1 MYKEMM
7 QIVLRNFIKDH
18 LLDVGIEAKEVPSD
32 VKRTLRKMTREYL
45 SRKNKKRSQVDP
57 LINHQPTINGDS
69 KHACRKSQSCYNN
82 G

>member
-1 MYKEMM
+1 MM

-45 SRKNKKRSQVDP
+45 SRKNKEGAKWTP
-57 LINHQPTINGDS
+57 
-69 KHACRKSQSCYNN
+69 
-82 G
+82 